1 MCVNLYVCAGMSCF
15 QTDGLGWGAHTH
27 THTHWCSV
35 LLGGSGTVRGI
46 SVVSAESNTHVSTC
60 DGPRE
65 APKQTNSHRIGNMAY
80 THSFREIQRS
90 QSLER
95 NGRETKDEMRNERV
109 TDSEDEDECVCVCVW
124 R

>member
-1 MCVNLYVCAGMSCF
+1 M
-15 QTDGLGWGAHTH
+15 
-27 THTHWCSV
+27 
-35 LLGGSGTVRGI
+35 RGI

-65 APKQTNSHRIGNMAY
+65 APKQTHSHRIGNMAC

-90 QSLER
+90 QTLER

-109 TDSEDEDECVCVCVW
+109 IDSEDADECVCVCLCVALSLTDAELASSDKNVCGSSFLTW
-124 R
+124 